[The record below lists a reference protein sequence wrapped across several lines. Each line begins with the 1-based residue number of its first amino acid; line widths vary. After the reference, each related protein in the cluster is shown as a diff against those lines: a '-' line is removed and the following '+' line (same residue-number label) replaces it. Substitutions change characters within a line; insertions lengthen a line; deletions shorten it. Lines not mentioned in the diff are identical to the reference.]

1 VIVVDTSVWVATLRG
16 AAHSPT
22 GVLNDLL
29 AADEVALALPVR
41 LELFAGVAQ
50 ADRAKLRRALT
61 ALPVLVPAED
71 IWTRVEQWI
80 NQAAEQGQRFGLTDL
95 LIAAMA
101 DDLGA
106 LVWSL
111 DADFTRME
119 SLGFVQLYD
128 PGASHQQSA

>member
-16 AAHSPT
+16 AANSPT
-22 GVLNDLL
+22 GVLNELL

-41 LELFAGVAQ
+41 LELSAGVARS
-50 ADRAKLRRALT
+50 DRAKLRRALT
-61 ALPVLVPAED
+61 ALPVVRPTED
-71 IWTRVEQWI
+71 MWERVERWI
-80 NQAAEQGQRFGLTDL
+80 DEAADRGQRFGMTDL
-95 LIAAMA
+95 LIGAMA

-119 SLGFVQLYD
+119 SLGFVTLYE
-128 PGASHQQSA
+128 PR